1 MLSSWLFTVRK
12 AFDLVNQKILQKK
25 KKKKRPEN
33 NLIYRQRYLNTI
45 LTTRSSAMRAWK
57 WHINIPLRNSYHV
70 QSASRVDTR
79 PSLNDVLLPV
89 SPTSTHRDY
98 LLMMALLLNWAND
111 KTKHAGIYNILDH
124 VSKYIRKNNIAQP
137 KTDKWLAL
145 LFCLYCPHAFRII
158 LSSLFY
164 RLTVV

>member
-1 MLSSWLFTVRK
+1 
-12 AFDLVNQKILQKK
+12 
-25 KKKKRPEN
+25 
-33 NLIYRQRYLNTI
+33 
-45 LTTRSSAMRAWK
+45 MRAWK

-70 QSASRVDTR
+70 QSASSVDTR

-98 LLMMALLLNWAND
+98 LLMMALLLNWASD
-111 KTKHAGIYNILDH
+111 KTIHAGIYNSLNH
-124 VSKYIRKNNIAQP
+124 VSKYVKKNNIAQP
-137 KTDKWLAL
+137 KTDKWLAFYL
-145 LFCLYCPHAFRII
+145 I